1 MRTRDYLAERV
12 YVLREDR
19 DKPEKEQTQWILRGL
34 PYDIQ
39 CSLQSQMS
47 PTMKIPGSAIGKGE
61 GAWAKAL
68 ENTDIEM
75 NLSGGSASLQFDI
88 LNEGLVGFEN
98 LLDEDGDPIVD
109 PDTGK
114 PLEFPAGMK
123 SVPKKKTWF
132 ARWLPRDVRVEL
144 SNAITE
150 GSVLD
155 ENQQKN

>member
-1 MRTRDYLAERV
+1 
-12 YVLREDR
+12 
-19 DKPEKEQTQWILRGL
+19 
-34 PYDIQ
+34 
-39 CSLQSQMS
+39 MS

-123 SVPKKKTWF
+123 SISKKKTWL

-144 SNAITE
+144 ANAITE

-155 ENQQKN
+155 EDESKN